1 MAMAETPSIAVCPAC
16 VAIPTDLIKSAGE
29 ARSERSR
36 RIELSLPTIHCAAC
50 ISGVETGLSKLP
62 EIEGARVNLTR
73 KRVTITVKDIPGI
86 ETYLID
92 LLTSWGYPAKELDS
106 AALDQEMVDKA
117 GRDLLARL
125 AVSGFAMMNVMLLS
139 FSVWGGAEGATRE
152 LMHWISAAIALPT
165 VAFAGVP
172 FYKNAWTALRVG
184 RLNMDV
190 PISLALIL
198 ASGVSLMETIE
209 GGDHAYFDAALSL
222 TFFLLLGRYLDHR
235 TRVVARSAAV
245 ELAALEVHRAE
256 RINADGSRETVPM
269 DALREG
275 DMIAVAA
282 GARIPVDGVVTK
294 GRSELDPSM
303 LTGETMPEAVEPG
316 TSVIAGMLNLTG
328 ALVVRAE
335 GLGEDTLLQQITRL
349 VESAEASKN
358 KYTSLA
364 EKAATVY
371 APLVHILSAA
381 AFLFWGFYTGDWR
394 LAVNIAAAVLI
405 ITCPC
410 ALGLA
415 VPAVLT
421 AASGR
426 LFRNGVL
433 LKEGIALER
442 LAEVDTVVFDKG
454 GTLTTGKPQLMNGAA
469 VSLPDMAVAV
479 AMAQGSAHPMSKAIG
494 EFGKAT
500 GVVPASLTDIVEEP
514 GMGTRALLDGQEI
527 RLGRAVWCGVESHDV
542 AQSASWLRIGTRAP
556 IVLLFEDTMRP
567 EAVETIAALLEDGV
581 DVQILS
587 GDVPKP
593 VEDAAARL
601 GVKTWI
607 AEATPADKVA
617 VLKRLADGDHKVLMV
632 GDGLNDAAALA
643 GAYVSISLAS
653 AVDAS
658 RVSADLILVGD
669 DLSQV
674 SKSLR
679 LARIAKRR
687 IIENFTIAA
696 IYNLIAVP
704 IALMGFAT
712 PLMAAL
718 AMSASSIT
726 VSLNAIRLGRK

>member
-1 MAMAETPSIAVCPAC
+1 MGNQSPSIAVCPAC
-16 VAIPTDLIKSAGE
+16 VAIPTELIKSAGE
-29 ARSERSR
+29 VQSNQSR

-50 ISGVETGLSKLP
+50 ISGVETGLGKLP

-73 KRVTITVKDIPGI
+73 KRVSITVKDIPGI
-86 ETYLID
+86 ENHLID
-92 LLTSWGYPAKELDS
+92 LLTSWGYPAKELDN
-106 AALDQEMVDKA
+106 AALDREVVDKA

-125 AVSGFAMMNVMLLS
+125 AVAGFAMMNVMLLS

-152 LMHWISAAIALPT
+152 MMHWISALIALPT

-172 FYKNAWTALRVG
+172 FFKHAWTALKVG

-198 ASGVSLMETIE
+198 ASGVSLLETIE
-209 GGDHAYFDAALSL
+209 GGEHAYFDAALSL

-235 TRVVARSAAV
+235 TRTIARSAAV

-256 RINADGSRETVPM
+256 RINADGSRDIVPM

-275 DMIAVAA
+275 DRIGVAP
-282 GARIPVDGVVTK
+282 GARIPVDGVVTE

-358 KYTSLA
+358 RYTSLA
-364 EKAATVY
+364 EKAATIY

-381 AFLFWGFYTGDWR
+381 AFLFWGFYSGDWR

-426 LFRNGVL
+426 LFRSGVL

-454 GTLTTGKPQLMNGAA
+454 GTLTTGKPQLMNGSSIDP
-469 VSLPDMAVAV
+469 VDLAV
-479 AMAQGSAHPMSKAIG
+479 AMAVAQGSLHPMSKAIV
-494 EFGKAT
+494 EFGKGA
-500 GVVPASLTDIVEEP
+500 GISSIAMTDIVEEP
-514 GMGTRALLDGQEI
+514 GMGARGDIDGQEV
-527 RLGRAVWCGVESHDV
+527 RLGRAVWCGAENYDV
-542 AQSASWLRIGTRAP
+542 AQSASWLRIGNNQP

-567 EAVETIAALLEDGV
+567 ETAETIAALLAGGI

-587 GDVPKP
+587 GDVSNP
-593 VEDAAARL
+593 VKAAADKL
-601 GVKTWI
+601 GVETWI
-607 AEATPADKVA
+607 AEATPAEKVE
-617 VLKRLADGDHKVLMV
+617 VLDNLAKAGRKVLMV

-674 SKSLR
+674 AKSLR
-679 LARIAKRR
+679 LAQIAKRR
-687 IIENFTIAA
+687 ILENFAVAA

-704 IALMGFAT
+704 IALLGFAT

-718 AMSASSIT
+718 AMSGSSIT
-726 VSLNAIRLGRK
+726 VSLNAMRLGRKS